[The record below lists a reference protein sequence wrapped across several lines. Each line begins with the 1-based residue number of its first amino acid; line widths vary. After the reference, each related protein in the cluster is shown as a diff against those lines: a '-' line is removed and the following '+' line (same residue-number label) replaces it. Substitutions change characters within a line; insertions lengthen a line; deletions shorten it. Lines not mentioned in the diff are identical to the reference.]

1 MSLEL
6 GLKAF
11 LIKKSGIKT
20 ILKENYQPH
29 TIDNIFESFENNTL
43 QTKRYED
50 LKNHI
55 KQNQL
60 TSFGN
65 NHFDHLTQFQLFRNK
80 IVHLNLNLQPADLYD
95 LKYESIYAIVH
106 LIVPLLSELTFDFE
120 TPSEFYAEYLDDSQ
134 YKRLIDFPHYVEEM
148 EKVAKE
154 FTGYAYECPECYKHT
169 YSPENG
175 ICYCCNLKFID
186 AAEYLNCKM
195 CAAKKAV
202 IFDPL
207 NIELNANMI
216 NGLCLNCGDRP
227 NVFKCPHCDFK
238 RTFYGKDE
246 LNDTCFEGCKNI

>member
-11 LIKKSGIKT
+11 LIKTSGIKT
-20 ILKENYQPH
+20 ILNDKYQSR
-29 TIDNIFESFENNTL
+29 TIDNIFDSFENNTL

-55 KQNQL
+55 KENQL
-60 TSFGN
+60 TWFSDT
-65 NHFDHLTQFQLFRNK
+65 HFDHLTQFQLFRNK
-80 IVHLNLNLQPADLYD
+80 LVHLNLNLQTADLYD

-106 LIVPLLSELTFDFE
+106 LIVPLLSELSFEFE
-120 TPSEFYAEYLDDSQ
+120 TPSEFFAEHLDDKQ
-134 YKRLIDFPHYVEEM
+134 YKQLIDFPHYVEEM

-169 YSPENG
+169 YSSESG
-175 ICYCCNLKFID
+175 ICYCCNLNFIE
-186 AAEYLNCKM
+186 AAEYLNCKT
-195 CAAKKAV
+195 CDAIKAV

-207 NIELNANMI
+207 NIELNDNII

-227 NVFKCPHCDFK
+227 NVFKCPDCESK
-238 RTFYGKDE
+238 QTFYGKDE
-246 LNDTCFEGCKNI
+246 LIDTCFEGCKNI